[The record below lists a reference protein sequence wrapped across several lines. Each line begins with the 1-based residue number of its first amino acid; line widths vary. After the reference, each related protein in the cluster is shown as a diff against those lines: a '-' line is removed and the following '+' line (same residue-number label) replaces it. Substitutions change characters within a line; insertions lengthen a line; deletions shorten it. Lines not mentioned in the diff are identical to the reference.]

1 MACSFLAVQ
10 VLKVNYFRHQMAI
23 NLTEKNVL
31 AKDQKS

>member
-1 MACSFLAVQ
+1 M
-10 VLKVNYFRHQMAI
+10 LKVNYFRHQMAI